1 MFQIYQMKRCSSE
14 LIESFSQENQQH
26 LHPSDSCEC
35 RYNSNL
41 ILFGSQ
47 VLTKSKQALDTVDFK
62 M

>member
-1 MFQIYQMKRCSSE
+1 MKRCSSE
-14 LIESFSQENQQH
+14 LIESFSPENQQH
-26 LHPSDSCEC
+26 LHPSDCCEC
-35 RYNSNL
+35 RYDSNL